1 MTYLAMIPR
10 QAEPLPNSA
19 MTMCST
25 VMVLMPVLFDSCKN
39 ISSFFTSYLQ
49 KSIQTTFCL
58 QHTVY
63 RASAFKKLFGVWAK
77 LRILPMRRSRLPDF
91 ARTKCSLDFPPSS
104 VKGSFAAKEA

>member
-25 VMVLMPVLFDSCKN
+25 VMVLMPVLFDSCKQYC
-39 ISSFFTSYLQ
+39 ILFYQLSAKKYPV
-49 KSIQTTFCL
+49 FCV
-58 QHTVY
+58 QHTAY
-63 RASAFKKLFGVWAK
+63 RASAFKKLFGVWAE

-104 VKGSFAAKEA
+104 VKGNFAAKEA